1 MFNDDEERHSA
12 ELPKQTTCEPGMS
25 RGQLRG
31 LVRDGSF
38 MCDVIT

>member
-12 ELPKQTTCEPGMS
+12 ELLKQNICVSGMM
-25 RGQLRG
+25 RGQLRV

-38 MCDVIT
+38 MCDMIT